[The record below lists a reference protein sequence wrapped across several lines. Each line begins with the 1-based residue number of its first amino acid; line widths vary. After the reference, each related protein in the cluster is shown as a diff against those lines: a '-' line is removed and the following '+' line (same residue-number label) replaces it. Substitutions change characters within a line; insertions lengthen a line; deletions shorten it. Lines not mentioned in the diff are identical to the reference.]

1 MRKNRI
7 SWVVGG
13 GLFLGMVGVFMYQSV
28 VPVATLQRVGEEAI
42 VNTEME
48 DVSVDTPVVPNIKD
62 READDTPVVTGSA
75 SLPTT
80 ATAILANGCFWCVEA
95 DLEKVDGVVSVVSG
109 YAGGTIPNPTY
120 DTYQSGGHREVVLV
134 TYNPQVVSYGNL
146 VEHIIKHGD
155 PTDAFGSFYDRGVG
169 YAPAIYYANVD
180 EEVEARRI
188 IAAVDAAKVFPNPL
202 PLAVLPRPQFYPAED
217 YHQDYYKNH
226 TIKYTYY
233 RTASGRTK
241 FITDTWGDTVQ
252 SFTFS
257 KQPLSS
263 DTTSIET
270 TMNEN
275 QITQF
280 TSTSWVNFVKPDE
293 SVLRATLSPMA
304 YTVTQEDGTERAGT
318 SPLDKNYERGIYV
331 DVVSGE
337 PLFSSR
343 DKFDSGTGWPSF
355 VAPITPEAVTEHVD
369 KKLFST
375 RTEIRSRYADS
386 HLGHVFSDGPR
397 DRGGLRYCMN
407 GVALRFIPEAEMV
420 ATGYEYWL
428 AAL

>member
-1 MRKNRI
+1 MRRNRI
-7 SWVVGG
+7 SWMVGG
-13 GLFLGMVGVFMYQSV
+13 GLLLGVVGVLIYQSV
-28 VPVATLQRVGEEAI
+28 VPVATLQRVGEEPT
-42 VNTEME
+42 VNTEMQ
-48 DVSVDTPVVPNIKD
+48 DIRVDTPVVPNIKD
-62 READDTPVVTGSA
+62 REVDDTSVVTESA
-75 SLPTT
+75 SLPTI

-95 DLEKVDGVVSVVSG
+95 DLEKVDGVISVVSG
-109 YAGGTIPNPTY
+109 YAGGTVPNPTY
-120 DTYQSGGHREVVLV
+120 DTYQSSGHREVVLV
-134 TYNPQVVSYGNL
+134 TYNPQVVSYANL

-155 PTDAFGSFYDRGVG
+155 PTDAAGSFYDRGVG
-169 YAPAIYYANVD
+169 YAPAIYYTNAD
-180 EEVEARRI
+180 EEAEARRV

-202 PLAVLPRPQFYPAED
+202 PLAVLPRPSFYPAED

-226 TIKYTYY
+226 ALKYTYY
-233 RTASGRTK
+233 RTASGRTQ
-241 FITDTWGDTVQ
+241 FITDTWEDTLK

-257 KQPLSS
+257 EQPISS
-263 DTTSIET
+263 DVSSKET
-270 TMNEN
+270 TMNEK
-275 QITQF
+275 QVTQLTPTF
-280 TSTSWVNFVKPDE
+280 WVNYEKPAE
-293 SVLRATLSPMA
+293 SVLRVTLSPIA
-304 YTVTQEDGTERAGT
+304 YSVTQEDGTERAGT

-386 HLGHVFSDGPR
+386 HLGHVFPDGPR

-420 ATGYEYWL
+420 AAGYEYWL
-428 AAL
+428 NTL